1 ADKIAVAMRKA
12 FIAVEGDNAD
22 ASSRIRDIVQHT
34 ATAIEQAFLRRLPD
48 GGTLHIE
55 DIQDQVELA
64 LMRAGE
70 QKVARAYVL
79 YREAHA
85 RARDAAGDITRP
97 HPTLNVTLPDGTTR
111 PLDLGRVETLVQD
124 ACEGLDGVESAHIVE
139 ASLKHLYE
147 GVSVDG
153 VSQALMMTART
164 LVEKEPHY
172 TYVTARL
179 LQDNLRREALG
190 FLGIAEEATYQEM
203 AELYR
208 PAFEAYVAKG
218 IKFKQLDPRLAE
230 FDLARLGAALDHTR
244 DNAFTYLGLQTLYD
258 RYFIHQDD
266 VRFELPQVMFMRVAM
281 GLALNEEN
289 RE

>member
-1 ADKIAVAMRKA
+1 MSSTTSPDAPSVTVTAPQTLRVIKRTGDVVPFDAGKIAVAMRKA
-12 FIAVEGDNAD
+12 FLAVEGDNAD
-22 ASSRIRDIVQHT
+22 ASSRVRDLVRD
-34 ATAIEQAFLRRLPD
+34 ASEAIAQAFLRRMPD
-48 GGTLHIE
+48 GGTVHIE

-85 RARDAAGDITRP
+85 RARAAAGGDIQKP
-97 HPTLNVTLPDGTTR
+97 HPTLNVTLLDGTTR

-124 ACEGLDGVESAHIVE
+124 ACAGLDSVEPGRIVE
-139 ASLKHLYE
+139 DSLKNLYD

-164 LVEKEPHY
+164 LVEKEPNY

-179 LQDNLRREALG
+179 LQDNLRREALA
-190 FLGIAEEATYQEM
+190 FLGVADEATYQEM

-208 PAFEAYVAKG
+208 PAFEAYVAKS
-218 IKFKQLDPRLAE
+218 IEFEQLDPRLAE
-230 FDLARLGAALDHTR
+230 FDLARLGEALDHT
-244 DNAFTYLGLQTLYD
+244 LSL
-258 RYFIHQDD
+258 IHI
-266 VRFELPQVMFMRVAM
+266 
-281 GLALNEEN
+281 
-289 RE
+289 